1 VSEPSPAELQAQL
14 EDANNRLAFLYSC
27 MTHTDG
33 FWRFNV
39 PRIPFSEAETP
50 ADAVALMLDQQQKL
64 NDWTGQIFKQM
75 IEDALGSTLF
85 TANNPTG
92 IAVELV
98 DGGFRI
104 YDDWVSDTFTTLD
117 ESLAHARKY
126 AQEGQD
132 SAT

>member
-1 VSEPSPAELQAQL
+1 MSEPSPAELQAQL
-14 EDANNRLAFLYSC
+14 EEANKRLAFLYSC
-27 MTHTDG
+27 MKHIDG

-39 PRIPFSEAETP
+39 PRIPFSKAEAP
-50 ADAVALMLDQQQKL
+50 ADAVALMMDRHQKL
-64 NDWTGQIFKQM
+64 NDLIRQNFKEM

-104 YDDWVSDTFTTLD
+104 YDDWVSDTFTTFD
-117 ESLAHARKY
+117 EALAHARKC
-126 AQEGQD
+126 AQEG
-132 SAT
+132 